1 MQLRVPQRQKSTKVH
16 TQEVKTFNVLRYLL
30 LIMIVST
37 IVFNT
42 IQIND
47 IRITVYIKVFFLTS
61 LFYLYYL
68 LEFCFLFNFLGRF
81 PFYNLN
87 AAPLNAAP
95 LYASSNPII
104 IYYIIGNFLAESI
117 DSTPFMESDYWKIA
131 HPDAEAYFNNLY
143 YSEINSDLIIGGIIF
158 LISLYTLTII
168 SEILSLLFSSLI
180 SVLIKLGKVLF
191 NIFFAGL
198 KKVLNYITYA
208 TLSAVSGVIKHTTN
222 IAKQKFTDVKN
233 KRKINKQ
240 ALSGAGGSGDGDG
253 DGDKPNN
260 PNTLP
265 LDRLAFQA
273 RLINFLKL
281 LLVEVNRL
289 RRIRHGLLAGT
300 IEGSTHMNRIIEL
313 KSFTTHYHE
322 TMVRNFFSQF
332 TSVSE
337 AASDFILSTI
347 WQGADISFLQMLEIN
362 SAELALDEL
371 DTLAS
376 SLESMLSNLDPSYV
390 LDSDTDSEHIQSAF
404 DKSGL

>member
-16 TQEVKTFNVLRYLL
+16 TQEVKSFNVLRYLL

-37 IVFNT
+37 IVINT
-42 IQIND
+42 VQIND
-47 IRITVYIKVFFLTS
+47 IRMTVYIKVFFLTS

-95 LYASSNPII
+95 LYGSSNPII
-104 IYYIIGNFLAESI
+104 IYCIIGNKLAESI

-143 YSEINSDLIIGGIIF
+143 YSEINSDLIIGGIII

-208 TLSAVSGVIKHTTN
+208 TLSAVSGVIKHTRN

-233 KRKINKQ
+233 KRKLKKQ

-253 DGDKPNN
+253 DKPNN

-265 LDRLAFQA
+265 KDRLVFQA
-273 RLINFLKL
+273 RLINFLRL

-289 RRIRHGLLAGT
+289 RRIRHGLLADT

-322 TMVRNFFSQF
+322 TIVRNFFSQF

-362 SAELALDEL
+362 SAELAIDQL

-376 SLESMLSNLDPSYV
+376 NLESMLSNLDPFYV